1 VSPKLISL
9 IVFIGVYAFII
20 FNIIP
25 RSIIALA
32 GVIVLILF
40 GVLAPHDMVT
50 YVNWEALGLIFGMF
64 VLVQVLRESGFF
76 DYLSIVILKKTKGI
90 PILILFSFALL
101 AGFLSAF
108 MDSIT
113 VLLFMSVLSIEIA
126 KKLKINPI
134 PFVLSQITAAN
145 IGGSATMMGDPPN
158 VIIGTGLNITLTQF
172 VRYLAPLSFLIL
184 ILNTVYFVFYYR
196 RTFLSLKPMD
206 ESYFKNLNP
215 REKVNDFPL
224 MISTVISFLITVTLL
239 FLHRKLNLPVGLVGL
254 IGASLALTL
263 SGKKMEH
270 IWGLIEWEVL
280 VFFATLFVIV
290 GALEKTN
297 IIAILSKAIVSVA
310 SGNVTAL
317 KGIFLWVSAIISG
330 FIDNV
335 PFAASMVPILKNVSS
350 FGLNLSLTSLGLLV
364 AFGVDVGGNFTP
376 IGASANVVGIT
387 MLSKAGVEITW
398 KDYLKVVVPI
408 TLLNILVSG
417 IVFFVFYR

>member
-1 VSPKLISL
+1 MSPKVISL
-9 IVFIGVYAFII
+9 IVFIGVYVFII

-40 GVLAPHDMVT
+40 GVLSPHDMVT

-64 VLVQVLRESGFF
+64 VLVQVLKESGFF
-76 DYLSIVILKKTKGI
+76 DYLSIVILKKTRGI

-126 KKLKINPI
+126 KKLKISPI
-134 PFVLSQITAAN
+134 PFVLSQITATN

-184 ILNTVYFVFYYR
+184 LLNTGYFVFYYR
-196 RTFLSLKPMD
+196 KTFLLLKPME
-206 ESYFKNLNP
+206 ESYLKNLDP
-215 REKVNDFPL
+215 REKVNDFTL

-254 IGASLALTL
+254 IGASLALIL

-280 VFFATLFVIV
+280 VFFSTLFIIV
-290 GALEKTN
+290 GSLEKTN
-297 IIAILSKAIVSVA
+297 VIASLSRTIVSA
-310 SGNVTAL
+310 TSGNTTLL
-317 KGIFLWVSAIISG
+317 KGVLLWLSAIISG

-335 PFAASMVPILKNVSS
+335 PFAASMVPVLKNII
-350 FGLNLSLTSLGLLV
+350 SLGINISLVSLGLLV

-398 KDYLKVVVPI
+398 KDYLKVIVPI
-408 TLLNILVSG
+408 TLLNIFIACFAFL
-417 IVFFVFYR
+417 IFFK